1 MIATAKAASPPEIA
15 PSAPMQHWYAQAAMI
30 VLTHAIR
37 CHLPGDRTQDALAS
51 ESQLRHLLTIH
62 VESRDS
68 LDWNV
73 EADRDRLDSDP
84 LMQAELSRREADLSL
99 LAMGRSRAET
109 IRHMRERAEQE
120 PVIEAGD
127 I

>member
-1 MIATAKAASPPEIA
+1 MIATAKAALPPDIA
-15 PSAPMQHWYAQAAMI
+15 PGAPMLHWYAQAAMI
-30 VLTHAIR
+30 ALTHAIR

-62 VESRDS
+62 VESRDN

-84 LMQAELSRREADLSL
+84 LMQAELARREADLSL
-99 LAMGRSRAET
+99 LARGGNQAET
-109 IRHMRERAEQE
+109 VRHMRERAEQE
-120 PVIEAGD
+120 PVIEARD

>member
-1 MIATAKAASPPEIA
+1 MIATAKAALPPEKA

-30 VLTHAIR
+30 ALTHAIR
-37 CHLPGDRTQDALAS
+37 CHLPGDRTQDALAT

-62 VESRDS
+62 VESRDN

-73 EADRDRLDSDP
+73 QADRDRLDSDP
-84 LMQAELSRREADLSL
+84 LMQAELSRREADLSV
-99 LAMGRSRAET
+99 LAMGGSRAET

-120 PVIEAGD
+120 SVIEAGD